1 MVDPPPPL
9 CKAREETPEGMEKAF
24 PKQAALS
31 LTCIGKGSTTRRS
44 SRVTDEL
51 KEIDSHDTHTWREI
65 PLKTAFLC
73 AINQRAVNI

>member
-1 MVDPPPPL
+1 MKGSFITEHSVTKQYTTASSPPPL

-51 KEIDSHDTHTWREI
+51 KENDRFS
-65 PLKTAFLC
+65 
-73 AINQRAVNI
+73 